1 MPVISWWVLRFIMSD
16 GISILQISPR
26 PKTFRQANNDRLHK
40 RLVGVVHKKFSKFV
54 NIDIAYNFEEMRVVT
69 NCFIGGNVIK
79 LRGGGTREWI
89 RKKGVLGSRTDG
101 AIYSTPD

>member
-1 MPVISWWVLRFIMSD
+1 MSD
-16 GISILQISPR
+16 GISILWLRPR

-40 RLVGVVHKKFSKFV
+40 RLVGVVRKKFSEFV
-54 NIDIAYNFEEMRVVT
+54 NVDVAHDFKEVRVIT
-69 NCFIGGNVIK
+69 NCFIGQNIIE

-89 RKKGVLGSRTDG
+89 CKKGVLGSRTNS